1 MSVLSEAG
9 LSLHTSQTTATSDL
23 LTSGRITTDSRS
35 VEKGDIFIAYKGVRQ
50 DSHKYINE
58 ILPKAPGLI
67 IYDNPAF
74 APADDVCNHLLVRN
88 SREAW
93 AWICAAASDHPQK
106 ALKFLGV
113 TGTNGKTSICWIL
126 QKLMEHEGLTTLNIG
141 TLGFLLDGKH
151 FLPNKHTTPDP
162 PEFYQALNE
171 ARHQGARWVV
181 MECSSHSL
189 SQKKLAPVLFEACG
203 WSSFSRDHLD
213 FHKTMDAYFEAKW
226 QLFTR
231 HLKPNGRAI
240 LSKSL
245 SPKPDLTQLAPDTEL
260 FHTDSK
266 ADNTIDGNP
275 PKGLRI
281 ESVSHRPGTIDLV
294 LNHRGRQYAGKVSLF
309 GHYNLENFLIA
320 CLMFEK
326 ATGTFPGPEHWSAVT
341 PVPGRMEFIASAN
354 GKGPSVCVDFAH
366 TPDALEKCLSA
377 LKPLTKGKLWLVFG
391 CGGDRDAGKRPE
403 MASVSERFADHI
415 IVTSD
420 NPRFESPDLIIDE
433 IKKGFSQET
442 SFQVQPDREK
452 AIDLAVCSADSTDTI
467 LIAGKGHESV
477 QSVKGVDTPF
487 DDRLVARAKLNK
499 LSEGL

>member
-9 LSLHTSQTTATSDL
+9 LSLQTSQTAATSNL

-50 DSHKYINE
+50 DSHTYIKE
-58 ILPKAPGLI
+58 ILPKSPGLI

-74 APADDVCNHLLVRN
+74 APADDLYNHLLVRN

-93 AWICAAASDHPQK
+93 AWICAAASDNPQK
-106 ALKFLGV
+106 TLKFLGV

-162 PEFYQALNE
+162 PEFYQALNA

-203 WSSFSRDHLD
+203 WSSFSRDHE
-213 FHKTMDAYFEAKW
+213 TMDAYFEAKW

-245 SPKPDLTQLAPDTEL
+245 SPKPDTASEKWLD
-260 FHTDSK
+260 
-266 ADNTIDGNP
+266 
-275 PKGLRI
+275 LR
-281 ESVSHRPGTIDLV
+281 VGVTWMRP
-294 LNHRGRQYAGKVSLF
+294 
-309 GHYNLENFLIA
+309 
-320 CLMFEK
+320 
-326 ATGTFPGPEHWSAVT
+326 
-341 PVPGRMEFIASAN
+341 
-354 GKGPSVCVDFAH
+354 
-366 TPDALEKCLSA
+366 
-377 LKPLTKGKLWLVFG
+377 
-391 CGGDRDAGKRPE
+391 
-403 MASVSERFADHI
+403 
-415 IVTSD
+415 
-420 NPRFESPDLIIDE
+420 PDLA
-433 IKKGFSQET
+433 FPNRSQAVP
-442 SFQVQPDREK
+442 QVSSRERSHAVQEFPRGHAEGELVGRHADRPP
-452 AIDLAVCSADSTDTI
+452 
-467 LIAGKGHESV
+467 G
-477 QSVKGVDTPF
+477 
-487 DDRLVARAKLNK
+487 
-499 LSEGL
+499 